1 MNSDKFEL
9 TENAAVEDHKAAN
22 AARHIADGIPTC
34 CIESVELDALHA
46 MIETEFRER
55 IAAGTR
61 QRAVQIMGKFDTLV
75 ADLTRWDE
83 TQALEDGASMGD
95 SF

>member
-1 MNSDKFEL
+1 MNDKFEL

-34 CIESVELDALHA
+34 CIESDELDALHA

-61 QRAVQIMGKFDTLV
+61 QRAVQIMSKFDTLI
-75 ADLTRWDE
+75 ADLTE
-83 TQALEDGASMGD
+83 P
-95 SF
+95 F